1 MIRGRRVS
9 GYTLI
14 EILGAFFI
22 MTIILTL
29 VTGIFVENGRQRA
42 AALGMMKERL
52 SATAAI
58 DQFAQ
63 DVEGA
68 VFLIDSSG
76 RRPDENPWRFQAED
90 YGELG
95 ARSLRFVTQ
104 NAPAANRGLHA
115 SGWVEVVYFIEDD
128 SEEKKTLWRWVAPRP
143 PTEADTD
150 FPRSSDEGAMRV
162 ALDIS
167 EFGIRFL
174 DLEGEW
180 LDEWDAA
187 YQAPTSPLPTAVEV
201 NLRLMR
207 DARLGESEEGL
218 ESVPGPLHT
227 RRVVLQMPPFDVNA
241 LIELGGDASDE
252 EIDCFTIADCISEGD
267 STWYQTELEDD
278 CGGDE
283 ELCDLLSASDTNCW
297 DEIERYYPDL
307 AAAAPETCA
316 E

>member
-1 MIRGRRVS
+1 MNRGSRVS

-42 AALGMMKERL
+42 AALGMMKESL

-68 VFLIDSSG
+68 LFVTDTSG
-76 RRPDENPWRFQAED
+76 RRPDEYAWRFQAD
-90 YGELG
+90 GYGELG
-95 ARSLRFVTQ
+95 AQSLRFVTQ

-115 SGWVEVVYFIEDD
+115 SSWVEVVYFVEEDAA
-128 SEEKKTLWRWVAPRP
+128 EQKTLWRWVASRP
-143 PTEADTD
+143 PVDANAD
-150 FPRSSDEGAMRV
+150 FPRATDEGAMRI
-162 ALDIS
+162 ALDVN

-174 DLEGEW
+174 DLEGAW
-180 LDEWDAA
+180 LDDWDAA
-187 YQAPTSPLPTAVEV
+187 YQSPNTPLPSAVEI

-218 ESVPGPLHT
+218 EMVPGPLHT
-227 RRVVLQMPPFDVNA
+227 RRVVLQMPPIDVNA
-241 LIELGGDASDE
+241 LIELGGGLAE
-252 EIDCFTIADCISEGD
+252 GEIQCFTIADCIDEGD
-267 STWYQTELEDD
+267 AEWYQTELDDD

-283 ELCDLLSASDTNCW
+283 DLCDLLSTSDTSCW
-297 DEIERYYPDL
+297 DEIERNYPDV
-307 AAAAPETCA
+307 AAVAPTTCA
-316 E
+316 